1 VWEAR
6 SRTSRQ
12 KGEIVA
18 DLTPQQTVE
27 RLDRYIVGQL
37 EAKRA
42 LAVALRERERRK
54 KLPAEVRAD
63 IGSKNIM
70 LIGPTGVGKTEMA
83 RRLASLVDAPFLKTE
98 ATKFTEVGYVG
109 RDAESI
115 VRDLAD
121 ASVSMVHR
129 ERMHE
134 VRDEAERLASE
145 RILNYLVGEG
155 NEASEG
161 RSEVA
166 ERNYMKRRRRAM
178 ARRLADHELEDR
190 TIEIEVD
197 GEEMYGSVLEF
208 ASGIGADE
216 IHEQFQEF
224 MNTVN
229 MSRKRSRRLTVR
241 EARRILTD
249 QEAGKL
255 IDFEEVVDTAVR
267 RVEEDGVVFL
277 DEIDK
282 LVSRGGD
289 FGPDV
294 SGEGVQRDLL
304 PIVEGASV
312 ATRYGMI
319 NTDHILFIAA
329 GAFNRARPSDLLPE
343 LQGRFPIRV
352 EVKDLSEEDYVRVL
366 TEPDTALTRQ
376 YSALLETEGVVL
388 EFREDGVR
396 EIARYAAVLN
406 SRTENLGARRLH
418 GVMEKV
424 LEEVSFRATEFSGQT
439 VLVDAPYVRTRMA
452 SVPMTDEASKYI
464 L

>member
-1 VWEAR
+1 M
-6 SRTSRQ
+6 S
-12 KGEIVA
+12 
-18 DLTPQQTVE
+18 DLTPQQIVE
-27 RLDRYIVGQL
+27 RLDRYIVGQVD
-37 EAKRA
+37 AKRA
-42 LAVALRERERRK
+42 LAIALRERERRK

-129 ERMHE
+129 ERMKE
-134 VRDEAERLASE
+134 IREEAERLASE
-145 RILNYLVGEG
+145 RILNYLVSDGVES
-155 NEASEG
+155 AEG

-166 ERNYMKRRRRAM
+166 NRAYMKRRRRAM

-208 ASGIGADE
+208 ASGIGSDE

-224 MNTVN
+224 MNSVN
-229 MSRKRSRRLTVR
+229 MSRKRSRRLTVS
-241 EARRILTD
+241 EARRILTE
-249 QEAGKL
+249 QEASKL
-255 IDFEEVVDTAVR
+255 IDFEEVVDTAVQ

-282 LVSRGGD
+282 LVTCSGD
-289 FGPDV
+289 YGPDV

-312 ATRYGMI
+312 GTRYGMI
-319 NTDHILFIAA
+319 NTDRILFVAA
-329 GAFNRARPSDLLPE
+329 GAFNRARPADLLPE

-352 EVKDLSEEDYVRVL
+352 EVKDLTEQDYIRVL
-366 TEPDTALTRQ
+366 TEPDTALTKQ
-376 YSALLETEGVVL
+376 YRALLETEDVTV
-388 EFREDGVR
+388 EFSEDGVR
-396 EIARYAAVLN
+396 EIARYAAALN
-406 SRTENLGARRLH
+406 SRAENLGARRLH

-424 LEEVSFRATEFSGQT
+424 LEEISFRANEFAGQT
-439 VLVDAPYVRTRMA
+439 LTIDASYVRTRMA
-452 SVPMTDEASKYI
+452 GVPLTDEATKYI